1 MEQMIPLIGTNVIV
15 RFLIGDEDSKYKNLY
30 NFFMQLEQGKIQVE
44 LKLIVLFQV
53 IFVLTSFYKIP
64 RPRVAEVLSDLLKYR
79 GIKIKEKKTVKRM
92 LLLWKKHS
100 LDIVDCYLLAL
111 LETEPQNVL
120 YSYDKDFD
128 KFGLNRKEP

>member
-1 MEQMIPLIGTNVIV
+1 MIPLIDTNVIV
-15 RFLIGDEDSKYKNLY
+15 RFLIGDEDPKYKNLY
-30 NFFMQLEQGKIQVE
+30 NFFMLLEQGKIQVE

-92 LLLWKKHS
+92 LLLWKEHS

>member
-1 MEQMIPLIGTNVIV
+1 MTPLIDTNVIV
-15 RFLIGDEDSKYKNLY
+15 RFLIGDEDPKYKNLY
-30 NFFMQLEQGKIQVE
+30 NFFVQLEQGKIQVE

-64 RPRVAEVLSDLLKYR
+64 RPRVAEVLTDLLKYR
-79 GIKIKEKKTVKRM
+79 GIKIKEKKTIKRM
-92 LLLWKKHS
+92 LFLWKEHS

-111 LETEPQNVL
+111 LEAEPQNVL

-128 KFGLNRKEP
+128 RFGINRKEP

>member
-1 MEQMIPLIGTNVIV
+1 MTPLIDTNVIV
-15 RFLIGDEDSKYKNLY
+15 RFLIGDDDPRYKNLY
-30 NFFMQLEQGKIQVE
+30 NFFIQLEQGKIHVE

-64 RPRVAEVLSDLLKYR
+64 RPRVAEVLTDLLKYR
-79 GIKIKEKKTVKRM
+79 GIKIREKKTIKRM
-92 LLLWKKHS
+92 LFLWKEHS

-128 KFGLNRKEP
+128 RFSINHKEP

>member
-1 MEQMIPLIGTNVIV
+1 MTPLIDTNVIV
-15 RFLIGDEDSKYKNLY
+15 RFLIGDEDPKYKNLY
-30 NFFMQLEQGKIQVE
+30 NFFVQLEQGKIQVE

-64 RPRVAEVLSDLLKYR
+64 RPRVAEVLTDLLKYR
-79 GIKIKEKKTVKRM
+79 GIKIKEKKTIKRM
-92 LLLWKKHS
+92 LFICKEHS

-111 LETEPQNVL
+111 LEAEPQNVL

-128 KFGLNRKEP
+128 RFGINRKEP